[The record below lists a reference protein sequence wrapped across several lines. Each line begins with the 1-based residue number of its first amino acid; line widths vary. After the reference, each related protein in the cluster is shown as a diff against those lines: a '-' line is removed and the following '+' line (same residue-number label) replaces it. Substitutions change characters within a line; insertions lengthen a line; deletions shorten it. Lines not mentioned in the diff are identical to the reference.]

1 MDATRRRH
9 ARRRILS
16 WIPISVVALIC
27 AGFVVGAVTMQD
39 SWWTDPEPTAAADQR
54 TPKGMSMFTGTGV
67 DYLSREGFVR
77 IELRDSAE
85 PATTLGLDAD
95 GTRTITPI
103 VPVDTLILAEDGVLD
118 LDLVREI
125 VIETADDAVSAVHLR
140 TDNDGA
146 WTGAYAEVASVAS
159 DWGYTAADLAKL
171 RDTLTDRAQAAD
183 GDAYAAAL
191 DPRTHLG
198 AAVSAEIAV
207 DQRAASVT
215 ATFTMRP

>member
-9 ARRRILS
+9 TRRRLLS

-27 AGFVVGAVTMQD
+27 AGFIVGANTMQD

-54 TPKGMSMFTGTGV
+54 SPSGMSVFTGTGV

-77 IELRDSAE
+77 IELRDGAE
-85 PATTLGLDAD
+85 PATALGLDAD

-103 VPVDTLILAEDGVLD
+103 VPVDALVLAEDGVLH

-125 VIETADDAVSAVHLR
+125 VIETTDDAVSAVRVR

-146 WTGAYAEVASVAS
+146 WTGAYAEVANVAS
-159 DWGYTAADLAKL
+159 DWGYTDADLATM
-171 RDTLTDRAQAAD
+171 RDALTDRAQAAD
-183 GDAYAAAL
+183 GNAYAATL
-191 DPRTHLG
+191 DARTHLG
-198 AAVSAEIAV
+198 ATVSAEIAV

-215 ATFTMRP
+215 ATFTISP